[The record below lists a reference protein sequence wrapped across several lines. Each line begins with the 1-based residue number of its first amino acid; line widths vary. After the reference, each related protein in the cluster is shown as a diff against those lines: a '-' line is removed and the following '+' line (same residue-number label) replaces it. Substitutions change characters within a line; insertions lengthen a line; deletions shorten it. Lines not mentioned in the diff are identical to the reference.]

1 MTKISVD
8 HIGIATESIKKSKIF
23 WNLIGFKDS
32 SSHIVENQGVKVQ
45 YLIGES
51 GSRLELLEPLFSN
64 SPVGKFI
71 TKNGPGIQQL
81 AVIVSDIAGLIN
93 KLKENGVIIINDVPT
108 KGADGKLI
116 SFIHPKSTGGVLVEI
131 IQK

>member
-1 MTKISVD
+1 MSKISVD
-8 HIGIATESIKKSKIF
+8 HIGIATESIKISKSF

-32 SSHIVENQGVKVQ
+32 SSHIVEDQGVKIQ
-45 YLIGES
+45 YLTGEK
-51 GSRLELLEPLFSN
+51 GAKLELLEPLSSH

-81 AVIVSDIAGLIN
+81 AVTVSDITGLII
-93 KLKENGVIIINDVPT
+93 KLKENGITIINDIPT

-116 SFIHPKSTGGVLVEI
+116 SFIHPKSTGGVLVEL
-131 IQK
+131 IQE

>member
-8 HIGIATESIKKSKIF
+8 HIGIATESIKISKTF

-32 SSHIVENQGVKVQ
+32 TNHIVEHQGVKVQ
-45 YLIGES
+45 YLTGEN
-51 GSRLELLEPLFSN
+51 GAKLELLEPLFSE

-81 AVIVSDIAGLIN
+81 AVTVSDIAGLIN
-93 KLKENGVIIINDVPT
+93 KLKNMM
-108 KGADGKLI
+108 
-116 SFIHPKSTGGVLVEI
+116 
-131 IQK
+131 

>member
-1 MTKISVD
+1 MNEVNID
-8 HIGIATESIKKSKIF
+8 HIGIATESIEISKKF

-32 SSHIVENQGVKVQ
+32 SNHVVESQGVKVQ
-45 YLIGES
+45 YLTGES
-51 GSRLELLEPLFSN
+51 GAKLELLEPIFSE

-71 TKNGPGIQQL
+71 TNKGPGIQQL
-81 AVIVSDIAGLIN
+81 AVIVSDIAELII
-93 KLKENGVIIINDVPT
+93 KLKEHGVVLINDIPS
-108 KGADGKLI
+108 KGADGRLI